1 MKDIKILRFKNT
13 GHYGLY
19 WIKVTIHRGY
29 HVKWEK
35 IKQELAMGKVE
46 TRQLGRIAACVDTA
60 MELSCYTAQCCEM
73 PISASYYLSL
83 HLAIICNYD

>member
-1 MKDIKILRFKNT
+1 
-13 GHYGLY
+13 
-19 WIKVTIHRGY
+19 
-29 HVKWEK
+29 
-35 IKQELAMGKVE
+35 MGKVE
-46 TRQLGRIAACVDTA
+46 TRQLGRIAVCMDTE